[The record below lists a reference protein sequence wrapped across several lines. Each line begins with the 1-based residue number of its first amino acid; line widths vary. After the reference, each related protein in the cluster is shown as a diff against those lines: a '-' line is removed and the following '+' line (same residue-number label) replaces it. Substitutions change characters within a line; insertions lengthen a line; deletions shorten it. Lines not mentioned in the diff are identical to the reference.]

1 MLVKTEI
8 YKRAEELNVLAANG
22 KPLPDGLSLP
32 EQLYFLALR
41 SLYTD
46 YRRKTITVEQ
56 AKAERSKLSEAFI
69 DNMYNYELYRHQ
81 TEIQAVFAR
90 NYQDIRNNGCE
101 VCQRLDKIL
110 CGLGLEE
117 T

>member
-1 MLVKTEI
+1 MLIKSEI
-8 YKRAEELNVLAANG
+8 QKRADELNILAANG

-56 AKAERSKLSEAFI
+56 AKAEKNKLSESFV
-69 DNMYNYELYRHQ
+69 DNMYNYELYNHQ
-81 TEIQAVFAR
+81 AKIQAIFAR

-110 CGLGLEE
+110 CGLDN
-117 T
+117 